1 MTAKT
6 QSALHQTELTVDIV
20 SAYVA
25 NNAVQASD
33 LTNLISSVH
42 AALGGLGAPAEQSE
56 VKSPTPHMPVK
67 KTITPDYLV
76 SLEDRR
82 HYKSLKRH
90 LAGRGLT
97 PAEYRSKWGLA
108 ADYPMVSPN
117 YAKQRSE
124 MARSM
129 GLGV

>member
-1 MTAKT
+1 
-6 QSALHQTELTVDIV
+6 
-20 SAYVA
+20 
-25 NNAVQASD
+25 
-33 LTNLISSVH
+33 
-42 AALGGLGAPAEQSE
+42 
-56 VKSPTPHMPVK
+56 MPVK

-124 MARSM
+124 MARLM
-129 GLGV
+129 GLGRKAAAPTEQAAPAADVEAAAKPTKSKKRAGKRAG